1 MGARKFSIVS
11 VPPLG
16 CLPSQRLRQLK
27 QTGTQGCFEPL
38 NYLSLGSYPMLAEM
52 LQELADELPGMPYSL
67 GDSSSMVS
75 FVFSNPRTKDWS
87 KRSMDTSC
95 TEMYRLIRQIG
106 RQRFF
111 WSHLPSV
118 CLNVPA
124 GFTDLVEAC
133 CGGGPYGA
141 AYPCN
146 GRAPLCLHRDEY
158 LFWDANHPTQ
168 AASAIAAQTLFAGN
182 RTFVGPINV
191 KELALLWFHTGFLRP
206 YRQGLLQISFL
217 SFYLQ

>member
-95 TEMYRLIRQIG
+95 TEKYRLIRQIG

-111 WSHLPSV
+111 
-118 CLNVPA
+118 
-124 GFTDLVEAC
+124 
-133 CGGGPYGA
+133 
-141 AYPCN
+141 
-146 GRAPLCLHRDEY
+146 
-158 LFWDANHPTQ
+158 
-168 AASAIAAQTLFAGN
+168 
-182 RTFVGPINV
+182 
-191 KELALLWFHTGFLRP
+191 
-206 YRQGLLQISFL
+206 
-217 SFYLQ
+217 